1 MQKLLKILLFS
12 SVLFLLSCSILK
24 KNVNKNQSRV
34 DSTAKVVSSSI
45 ISIKKDSTGKAINK
59 ITEETKSDNGYTKV
73 TTIKE
78 YLSDE
83 FDFSGYDKTVTISK
97 DSFKVKKPVLIR
109 ETTIKEKGKAQTQTH
124 KITESANTSK
134 VNNSD
139 SGINENA
146 SEIGVKKDTKTV
158 LKQVDKKKFLLGFIA
173 GIIILGIAC
182 YAYKYFKN

>member
-1 MQKLLKILLFS
+1 M
-12 SVLFLLSCSILK
+12 SCSILK

-34 DSTAKVVSSSI
+34 DSTAKVVSSHI
-45 ISIKKDSTGKAINK
+45 VVNKKDSTGAAINK
-59 ITEETKSDNGYTKV
+59 ITEETKTDNGFTKI

-83 FDFSGYDKTVTISK
+83 FDFSGSGEKTVSK
-97 DSFKVKKPVLIR
+97 DSSKIKKPVLIR

-139 SGINENA
+139 SSENKTA
-146 SEIGVKKDTKTV
+146 SETDLKKDTKTV
-158 LKQVDKKKFLLGFIA
+158 LKQIDKHKFLPGLMIA
-173 GIIILGIAC
+173 IIILGIAYC
-182 YAYKYFKN
+182 AYKYFKK